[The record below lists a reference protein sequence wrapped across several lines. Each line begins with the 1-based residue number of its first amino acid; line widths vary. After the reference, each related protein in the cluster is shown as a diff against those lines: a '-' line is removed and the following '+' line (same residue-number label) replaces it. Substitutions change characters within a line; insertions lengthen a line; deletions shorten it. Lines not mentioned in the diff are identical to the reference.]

1 MTSCL
6 NCGMLILDSEVD
18 RCPYCKYLFTQIPAR
33 NVPES
38 QPDKV
43 ETAILWYLING
54 RGVRMCDFCRNKKKI
69 IDGKGNLVLFGA
81 ENNMIFDNSD
91 GKEVAGAVKINFCP
105 IFGRKLV

>member
-6 NCGMLILDSEVD
+6 NCGKLILGSEVD

-43 ETAILWYLING
+43 ETAIFEN
-54 RGVRMCDFCRNKKKI
+54 VVFNKW
-69 IDGKGNLVLFGA
+69 
-81 ENNMIFDNSD
+81 E
-91 GKEVAGAVKINFCP
+91 
-105 IFGRKLV
+105 GRKNV